1 MEWSLDKDKVFQ
13 ADIERMLALFE
24 KIREVDTEGVEP
36 MHTLPYAGA
45 FSLEISAD
53 GADVPES
60 TVDVRNLNAPRMR
73 GALFEVPYTLSLTP
87 AEDPKGGAGENA

>member
-36 MHTLPYAGA
+36 MHTLPYEGL
-45 FSLEISAD
+45 FRRWLRWRLRRTE
-53 GADVPES
+53 
-60 TVDVRNLNAPRMR
+60 RMCLR
-73 GALFEVPYTLSLTP
+73 GRSM
-87 AEDPKGGAGENA
+87 